1 MKFEEDKSFWK
12 DYFKTIPQIASIPSL
27 AKNDEK
33 KLSNKA
39 DRYDAN
45 LDKNLATK
53 INKYCKK
60 NKISVFDFLLSI
72 YSVYLK
78 KASNTEDFAIGT
90 PILNRTNFKEKNT
103 TGMFVNTVPIRF
115 NDFRNYPFIEFAK
128 KNSANMMRI
137 LRHQKYSYAE
147 VLEDL
152 RNLNKNTPNLYNIM
166 LSYQITKAFDKT
178 IGNYLTSWS
187 FNGYITNDIDI
198 HILDINDTGNIGISY
213 DYLIRKYN
221 LEDIKSL
228 HERITYIIDQ
238 VLKMKK

>member
-1 MKFEEDKSFWK
+1 MSFQKNGKFSYIDFIKTERDYKKSLKFEEDKSFWK

-90 PILNRTNFKEKNT
+90 PIK
-103 TGMFVNTVPIRF
+103 
-115 NDFRNYPFIEFAK
+115 
-128 KNSANMMRI
+128 
-137 LRHQKYSYAE
+137 Q
-147 VLEDL
+147 
-152 RNLNKNTPNLYNIM
+152 NK
-166 LSYQITKAFDKT
+166 F
-178 IGNYLTSWS
+178 
-187 FNGYITNDIDI
+187 
-198 HILDINDTGNIGISY
+198 
-213 DYLIRKYN
+213 
-221 LEDIKSL
+221 
-228 HERITYIIDQ
+228 
-238 VLKMKK
+238 